1 MSPVTF
7 VIRTFLLFVAAV
19 AIALTTLPE
28 ASFAQVSYQLR
39 DGITTGPVRKR
50 LKNRTKIVPGRLRNG
65 ALNRKATF
73 DYNGSKPLGGLFAA
87 DFDLTAS
94 VFGGWNR
101 IDGFLDGPPFSAFD
115 DDFAVGAAFG
125 RRHTEF
131 LRSEFEFTYR
141 SNDVDNDYGGPG
153 VLVLPGPDT
162 VTGSDVAVYSIMKN
176 FVFDL
181 HTPREFV
188 TPYVGI
194 GIGYA
199 YVDAGLG
206 NGFELDDPSTFAW
219 QPIGGVSVQLTERA
233 HYFVE
238 YRYFS
243 TTSFELVQ
251 NGVESGNSTNYASH
265 NLFMGM
271 RFEF

>member
-1 MSPVTF
+1 MTF
-7 VIRTFLLFVAAV
+7 VIRKSILFLAAV
-19 AIALTTLPE
+19 AAAITAFADYST
-28 ASFAQVSYQLR
+28 AQVSYQLG
-39 DGITTGPVRKR
+39 DQGVTGPVRQR
-50 LKNRTKIVPGRLRNG
+50 LRNRTKIIQPRLQNG
-65 ALNRKATF
+65 ELNRKATF
-73 DYNGSKPLGGLFAA
+73 DYNGNKPLGGLFAA

-101 IDGFLDGPPFSAFD
+101 IDGFLDGPPFSEFD
-115 DDFAVGAAFG
+115 DDFAVGAAYG
-125 RRHTEF
+125 RRHTQF

-141 SNDVDNDYGGPG
+141 SNDAETGFGDPS
-153 VLVLPGPDT
+153 VLVLPGSDT
-162 VTGSDVAVYSIMKN
+162 VTANDVSVYSIIKN

-181 HTPREFV
+181 HSPRENV

-199 YVDAGLG
+199 YVDAELG
-206 NGFELDDPSTFAW
+206 NGFELDDASTFAW
-219 QPIGGVSVQLTERA
+219 QPMGGVSVKLTERMN
-233 HYFVE
+233 YFVE

-251 NGVESGNSTNYASH
+251 GGVESGQSTNYATH